1 MSNLSTD
8 SQLARKNVLIIVPSV
23 SHFDAISTSVRHTW
37 EALEAMPGV
46 DVKIMSWRCD
56 LTELPW
62 ISAGDLSDLLL
73 DDTFLKANLIIYH
86 FGVHVNLFDAMVMGN
101 GHGKQAVFF
110 HNVTPARFLPEQ
122 SQDLIAA
129 SLRQI
134 ENFRRVDE
142 IWPVSQINAE
152 ELYQRDFDPSRVHVI
167 PLAVDTPALA
177 PLADKDVKP
186 LELVFVGRIVRSKG
200 VLDLIAA
207 MKQLSGRVTH
217 PVRLRIVGNLEWS
230 DTDYLAEVKAAIAG
244 SGLAPSIELVGT
256 ASDEELQRIYHQ
268 SHILAIPSYHEGFC
282 KPVIEAL
289 RGGLIP
295 VGYAAYNLPHIA
307 GGFGKLVPPG
317 DIDALADAL
326 ATLIN
331 ALPQAFAAP
340 EAPLLP
346 LDRGATSL
354 TLFDAASKTYVDR
367 FTLSQFMRAV
377 TERVRLLLDQ

>member
-1 MSNLSTD
+1 
-8 SQLARKNVLIIVPSV
+8 
-23 SHFDAISTSVRHTW
+23 
-37 EALEAMPGV
+37 
-46 DVKIMSWRCD
+46 
-56 LTELPW
+56 
-62 ISAGDLSDLLL
+62 
-73 DDTFLKANLIIYH
+73 
-86 FGVHVNLFDAMVMGN
+86 
-101 GHGKQAVFF
+101 
-110 HNVTPARFLPEQ
+110 
-122 SQDLIAA
+122 
-129 SLRQI
+129 
-134 ENFRRVDE
+134 
-142 IWPVSQINAE
+142 
-152 ELYQRDFDPSRVHVI
+152 
-167 PLAVDTPALA
+167 
-177 PLADKDVKP
+177 
-186 LELVFVGRIVRSKG
+186 
-200 VLDLIAA
+200 

-340 EAPLLP
+340 EAPCFLWIGAQPVSHFSMP
-346 LDRGATSL
+346 LRRLTS
-354 TLFDAASKTYVDR
+354 TVSRYRNSCAR
-367 FTLSQFMRAV
+367 
-377 TERVRLLLDQ
+377 